1 MSEYGI
7 GRDLQDLRHR
17 VEALEGGARG
27 HRAKGRMERSAVAPG
42 IDLRTKP
49 IIWKPKKDEHLPP
62 FANRLLGFHPSLK
75 MEGPVSTTWSCTPE
89 PLIVTLI
96 WDAGGT
102 DEFFRLVDQQFTIL
116 MATDPNTGITSASAT
131 YNANASGKA
140 ENPEGFYMEISL
152 LNAQG
157 GPLGSP
163 SIYPGNS
170 VFVSCRDNRPFSVSG
185 AFNAGLYD
193 IVAGAHWYFTEFWV
207 QRC

>member
-1 MSEYGI
+1 MI
-7 GRDLQDLRHR
+7 ADDLRVVR
-17 VEALEGGARG
+17 FRYGALLAQVLCAIN
-27 HRAKGRMERSAVAPG
+27 RA
-42 IDLRTKP
+42 L
-49 IIWKPKKDEHLPP
+49 
-62 FANRLLGFHPSLK
+62 
-75 MEGPVSTTWSCTPE
+75 TTWSCTPE

-131 YNANASGKA
+131 YNANLIASGKA

-170 VFVSCRDNRPFSVSG
+170 VFVSCLDNRPFSVSG